1 LLDDRGRDDANVT
14 RSGAPGVL
22 ILYDEVYMRD
32 DEWVRLLLSILRSL
46 ASESR
51 DGSDDAPTLRG
62 NRRGPGRT

>member
-1 LLDDRGRDDANVT
+1 
-14 RSGAPGVL
+14 VL